1 MYLLILLNRDD
12 NGLKFTT
19 ISKWEFLE
27 TLKSRKF
34 LTIFFLQISVLFLM
48 IFVFNAFATNI
59 ESQQGISITP
69 SLAGFASLDVDDE
82 GRLFSKYINPDLI
95 TITHST
101 FDESMENLNAGET
114 MAVVLVPEDSLDKI
128 RDIGT
133 IDVKLYLTRP
143 IQSEAV
149 RDEVKNS

>member
-1 MYLLILLNRDD
+1 
-12 NGLKFTT
+12 
-19 ISKWEFLE
+19 
-27 TLKSRKF
+27 
-34 LTIFFLQISVLFLM
+34 M

-101 FDESMENLNAGET
+101 FDESMEEF
-114 MAVVLVPEDSLDKI
+114 KCW
-128 RDIGT
+128 
-133 IDVKLYLTRP
+133 
-143 IQSEAV
+143 
-149 RDEVKNS
+149 